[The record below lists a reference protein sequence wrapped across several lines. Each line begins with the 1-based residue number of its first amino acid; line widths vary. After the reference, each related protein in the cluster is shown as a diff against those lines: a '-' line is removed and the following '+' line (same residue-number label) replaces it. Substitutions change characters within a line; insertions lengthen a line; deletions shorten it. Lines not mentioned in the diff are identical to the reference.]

1 MLELNDYFK
10 VYQQK
15 WIIWYY
21 VALHVVRRNTSCS
34 TTSILTWYPE
44 TVSIYFQYS
53 CPSNSVPSWS
63 TDKSPLKS
71 RKNLRQIDHGMTT
84 SIIYQHGQTFWTSVA
99 PLRFGWNRTGLSS
112 YVLEREYIFRLL
124 VHWSISFLQ
133 FIVSYIVQQM
143 VHHCSMGYVALKS
156 QMELQ

>member
-1 MLELNDYFK
+1 MNYLVLRGFTCCTKEYKLFNDIHTYL
-10 VYQQK
+10 
-15 WIIWYY
+15 I
-21 VALHVVRRNTSCS
+21 
-34 TTSILTWYPE
+34 
-44 TVSIYFQYS
+44 
-53 CPSNSVPSWS
+53 
-63 TDKSPLKS
+63 S
-71 RKNLRQIDHGMTT
+71 RKFQSISNTPVHLTLPQVGPLIKALWKAETNLRQIDHGMTT

-124 VHWSISFLQ
+124 DHWSISFLQ